1 MVFQTFALVLCSGL
15 AVASLS
21 TIYAVASVV
30 RIRIEVV

>member
-1 MVFQTFALVLCSGL
+1 MVFQTFALVMCSGV

-21 TIYAVASVV
+21 TLYAVLSVV